1 MVLPLEIAEGQ
12 HHESSARAVASSG
25 EGGFEHVAQHTGW
38 DGRGRGRGL
47 AGAARLQPAWSRH
60 SGMTSRISRRHVA
73 TGVRQ
78 IESAISPSGAPVIG
92 LFLFMAYGRLRRSM
106 GRGTRFAAINPVAI
120 GVPALLKSH
129 PGLSQ
134 TELADLMG
142 VERMTAGM
150 QVEQCV
156 RAGLVRRHRS
166 TDDRRKYV
174 LHVTSKGHANL
185 RRVARLIPLH
195 EQSLFGRL
203 SAGERKMLY
212 RLLGRLLDDAAP
224 ARED

>member
-1 MVLPLEIAEGQ
+1 MPAE
-12 HHESSARAVASSG
+12 
-25 EGGFEHVAQHTGW
+25 
-38 DGRGRGRGL
+38 
-47 AGAARLQPAWSRH
+47 P
-60 SGMTSRISRRHVA
+60 RRHIA

-78 IESAISPSGAPVIG
+78 IERAISPSGDPVIG
-92 LFLFMAYGRLRRSM
+92 LYLFMAYGRLLRSM
-106 GRGTRFAAINPVAI
+106 GRGTPFAAINPVAI

-156 RAGLVRRHRS
+156 KAGLVRRRRS
-166 TDDRRKYV
+166 TTDRRKYE
-174 LHVTSKGHANL
+174 LQVTAKGLANL
-185 RRVARLIPLH
+185 KRISALIPLH

-203 SAGERKMLY
+203 SPGERKALY
-212 RLLGRLLDDAAP
+212 KVLGKLIDEAAGP
-224 ARED
+224 AG